1 MLRAAMVLMIL
12 AGFFG
17 LPSVMCSGCW
27 SEIGR
32 ATGVAQ
38 FDKEGQALVDFLYYL
53 SIIASIGSIITGA
66 LVARLK
72 KLISGLLCF
81 IFAICF
87 ALLLIQGNF
96 FGLFSSILL
105 IISGVMIFVAPSEQF
120 SVKTLKYNNSPPL
133 KSKSIKSDY
142 QFCSK
147 CGSKYEIGSKF
158 CIECGE
164 KIK

>member
-1 MLRAAMVLMIL
+1 MLRAAMVFMIL
-12 AGFFG
+12 AGIFG
-17 LPSVMCSGCW
+17 LPAVMCSGCW

-32 ATGVAQ
+32 ATGVDQ
-38 FDKEGQALVDFLYYL
+38 IEKEGQALVDFLYSL

-72 KLISGLLCF
+72 KFISGLLCF

-96 FGLFSSILL
+96 FGLLSSLLL

-120 SVKTLKYNNSPPL
+120 SAQTVKYEDVSV
-133 KSKSIKSDY
+133 KSEKIKPSY
-142 QFCSK
+142 QFCTK
-147 CGSKYEIGSKF
+147 CGSKNESGNKF
-158 CIECGE
+158 CSDCGE
-164 KIK
+164 KY